1 QTWDVEADSLK
12 GHSTLERSRR
22 AIAIATHET
31 RPGSWSPMMRVVL
44 CRAAFA
50 RARAIRAAICS
61 KPIGCSHAGRLEQE
75 LHGSHEWT
83 RIESRR
89 ENCPGRD
96 DATKREFT
104 QKEALASPAR
114 RARNQHRPARARR
127 VQPPSS
133 RLVSRQRSGL
143 ALAPYPRRVPRA
155 RLRADAPAD
164 AGVAR
169 RELLRR
175 VPRALPYAGR

>member
-50 RARAIRAAICS
+50 RARAICAAICS

-104 QKEALASPAR
+104 IDPHVRVEFAR
-114 RARNQHRPARARR
+114 RRRAWFRANARDLPWRR
-127 VQPPSS
+127 TRDAYRV
-133 RLVSRQRSGL
+133 LVS
-143 ALAPYPRRVPRA
+143 
-155 RLRADAPAD
+155 
-164 AGVAR
+164 
-169 RELLRR
+169 ELMLQQT
-175 VPRALPYAGR
+175 